1 MRYKRMWGQEEQK
14 DIFTFE
20 EFLAAR
26 VTLSWAAGNPYMDH
40 HRDIILTSSGWEFG
54 PYQTF

>member
-1 MRYKRMWGQEEQK
+1 MRYKRMWGQEAQK
-14 DIFTFE
+14 DTFTFE

-26 VTLSWAAGNPYMDH
+26 VSHGPQEIHMDH
-40 HRDIILTSSGWEFG
+40 HRDSLLTSSGWEFG